1 MSFDLTKITE
11 KIQAKFAKKD
21 PRRAK
26 QIGVGN
32 NLANLTEKDY
42 IIMPEFWQK
51 ATNTLG
57 LPFGRTVII
66 AGKTD
71 SGKTSVAIQ
80 AMKCAQDQ
88 GVAIIYV
95 ETENKTSTDDLV
107 AWGVD
112 PSQVIVIKASVA
124 EEAFDLL
131 FEAWDAFKDK
141 YPEAPLLV
149 IFDSI
154 GNAISQRDN
163 NLNMVEQSSQPGG
176 KGKSNR
182 LGISKMTAKR
192 DQDRAAIL
200 LISYTYANLGS
211 IGVTVAGGDANMLFA
226 SLVYRT
232 NRMGDIEKTVKGEK
246 KKIGT
251 KVIWSLVK
259 NHINK
264 KEPGP
269 KKIQFNITAE
279 GMEYVEG
286 KEE

>member
-1 MSFDLTKITE
+1 MTYDLSKVTE
-11 KIQAKFAKKD
+11 KIKAKFAKKD

-26 QIGVGN
+26 QIGVGD
-32 NLANLTEKDY
+32 NLANLGEGDFIK
-42 IIMPEFWQK
+42 MPDWWQK
-51 ATNTLG
+51 ATNTPG
-57 LPFGRTVII
+57 LPFGRTVIL
-66 AGKTD
+66 AGRTD
-71 SGKTSVAIQ
+71 SGKTSAAIQ
-80 AMKCAQDQ
+80 AMKAAQDQ
-88 GVAIIYV
+88 NVAIIYV
-95 ETENKTSTDDLV
+95 ETENKTTTDDLT

-112 PSQVIVIKASVA
+112 PSQVIVIKATIA

-163 NLNMVEQSSQPGG
+163 TLNMVEQSSQPGG
-176 KGKSNR
+176 KGKANR
-182 LGISKMTAKR
+182 LGISKITAKR

-211 IGVTVAGGDANMLFA
+211 IGVTIAGGDANMLFA

-232 NRMGDIEKTVKGEK
+232 TRVGDIEKTIKGEK
-246 KKIGT
+246 KKVGT
-251 KVIWSLVK
+251 KVQWTLVK

-264 KEPGP
+264 KDPGM
-269 KKIQFNITAE
+269 KKVNLAITAE
-279 GMEYVEG
+279 GIEYVEG
-286 KEE
+286 KED